1 MLQLRHFGMA
11 HRDILFLLPHG
22 FPDGPGAPYYCPDC
36 TQIAGLLR
44 LSPELMSQ
52 VEIRYA
58 QFPRPRPEIVALVGE
73 THQSCPLLILDPS
86 SPAPSGG
93 CEVHSPTGHRFLS
106 SASAIGT
113 YWSERFGT
121 PRPH

>member
-1 MLQLRHFGMA
+1 MRHWDMPN
-11 HRDILFLLPHG
+11 HDVLFLLPHG

-44 LSPELMSQ
+44 LSPELLAQ

-58 QFPRPRPEIVALVGE
+58 PFIRPRPEIVGLVGE
-73 THQSCPLLILDPS
+73 ANQSCPLLVLDPS

-93 CEVHSPTGHRFLS
+93 CGVHPQTGVRFLD

>member
-1 MLQLRHFGMA
+1 MA
-11 HRDILFLLPHG
+11 NRDILFLLPHG

-44 LSPELMSQ
+44 LSPELMSH

-58 QFPRPRPEIVALVGE
+58 QFTRPRPEIVSLVGE
-73 THQSCPLLILDPS
+73 ANQSCPLLILDS
-86 SPAPSGG
+86 LSPAPSGG
-93 CEVHSPTGHRFLS
+93 CGIDSKTGLRFLD

-113 YWSERFGT
+113 YWSERFGS

>member
-1 MLQLRHFGMA
+1 MA
-11 HRDILFLLPHG
+11 NRDILFLLQHG

-44 LSPELMSQ
+44 LSPELMARID
-52 VEIRYA
+52 IRHA
-58 QFPRPRPEIVALVGE
+58 QFPRPRPEIVELVGE
-73 THQSCPLLILDPS
+73 SNQSCPLLILDPE
-86 SPAPSGG
+86 SPAPVGG
-93 CEVHSPTGHRFLS
+93 CGVNPKTGLRFLN
-106 SASAIGT
+106 SAAAIGT